1 MRKIFILYFALVCCN
16 STMAQ
21 QDSKQLYESAKILM
35 RQGEYETATS
45 VLLKAIKQDSLQL
58 DMQKDLAY
66 LYLLQNN
73 YASATQIARP
83 LIDRS
88 DADAQCF
95 QILGMA
101 YKAVGNNAECATL
114 YKYAILKFPYSGV
127 IYNDFGELLAKQNQL
142 DQAIKQWE
150 LGIENDP
157 NYSGNYY
164 NASMYY
170 SLKRQWIQVAFY
182 GEYFINIESF
192 TERTEA
198 IKSKI
203 VNAYQALLQP
213 NIIQNSASASTFEKA
228 LAESICSY
236 NKQTKTININIDTIL
251 IARAN
256 FLSFWN
262 GAHAAQYPL
271 RLIDHQNQLVKE
283 GIFEAYNQWI
293 FANALNAGA
302 NQKWQASHSKEAKE
316 FEQFQTGRVFKL
328 PQLQYY
334 FSK

>member
-1 MRKIFILYFALVCCN
+1 MV
-16 STMAQ
+16 
-21 QDSKQLYESAKILM
+21 
-35 RQGEYETATS
+35 
-45 VLLKAIKQDSLQL
+45 
-58 DMQKDLAY
+58 
-66 LYLLQNN
+66 
-73 YASATQIARP
+73 
-83 LIDRS
+83 
-88 DADAQCF
+88 
-95 QILGMA
+95 

-114 YKYAILKFPYSGV
+114 YKYAILKFPQSGV

-182 GEYFINIESF
+182 GEYFVNIESF
-192 TERTEA
+192 TTRTEA

-203 VNAYQALLQP
+203 LNAYQALLQP
-213 NIIQNSASASTFEKA
+213 NMIQNFAAATAFEKA

-236 NKQTKTININIDTIL
+236 SKQTKPINIMMDTIQ
-251 IARAN
+251 IARSK
-256 FLSFWN
+256 FLNFWN
-262 GAHAAQYPL
+262 GTHAAQYPL

-293 FANALNAGA
+293 FGNALNPGSY
-302 NQKWQASHSKEAKE
+302 QKWQATHSKEAKE
-316 FEQFQTGRVFKL
+316 FEQLQTGRVFKV